1 MNVLLRQTYKQ
12 DGINSV
18 LILPGNKLIVLG
30 TLRGDII
37 LYDIA
42 QADAVQIIE
51 SAHKKEVWEL
61 AMHTSPQIRGG
72 GKGELLIAS
81 ASAD

>member
-1 MNVLLRQTYKQ
+1 MNVLLSQTFKY

-37 LYDIA
+37 LYDVA
-42 QADAVQIIE
+42 
-51 SAHKKEVWEL
+51 
-61 AMHTSPQIRGG
+61 
-72 GKGELLIAS
+72 
-81 ASAD
+81 

>member
-1 MNVLLRQTYKQ
+1 MNVLLRQTFKL

-18 LILPGNKLIVLG
+18 LILPGNKLIVLA

-42 QADAVQIIE
+42 
-51 SAHKKEVWEL
+51 
-61 AMHTSPQIRGG
+61 
-72 GKGELLIAS
+72 
-81 ASAD
+81 